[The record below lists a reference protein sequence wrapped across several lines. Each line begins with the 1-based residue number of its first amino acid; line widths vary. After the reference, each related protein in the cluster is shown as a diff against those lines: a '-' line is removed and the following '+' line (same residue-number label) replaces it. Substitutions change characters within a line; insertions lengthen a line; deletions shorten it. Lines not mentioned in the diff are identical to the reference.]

1 MPERR
6 ASRFAA
12 EVLFLAALAVGLA
25 FAQLRPLVIGGV
37 MLLGWLI
44 VALLEWAAWRDEPH
58 YGSGLPPRYYVPQVS
73 LPPRR
78 PLEQV
83 GSGYPAAEQRDEA
96 PTWIAPPALRAE
108 VLASG
113 NWPVAAPQEAGED
126 TQADD
131 TSTDETPESPEV
143 ATPEVGWEG
152 DSAGSGDDQDP
163 WTVSEPAPSASIE
176 HVELVELVATVERT
190 ALHRLDPLAEPE
202 HKRRLWRRRHEDN
215 GVVTIEVPARPTG
228 ARVLPGRARSED

>member
-1 MPERR
+1 VPERR

-96 PTWIAPPALRAE
+96 PTWIASPALRAE

-113 NWPVAAPQEAGED
+113 NWPVATPQAADED

-131 TSTDETPESPEV
+131 EQTDETPESS
-143 ATPEVGWEG
+143 EVGWER
-152 DSAGSGDDQDP
+152 DSAGGGDDQDP
-163 WTVSEPAPSASIE
+163 WTVSAPESPRE
-176 HVELVELVATVERT
+176 HVELVDLVATAERT
-190 ALHRLDPLAEPE
+190 AVHRLDPLAEPE
-202 HKRRLWRRRHEDN
+202 QKRRLWRRRQEEN

-228 ARVLPGRARSED
+228 PRVLPGRARSED